1 MQHFFHDRARD
12 QGKRVRTRCLLID
25 SAISVVGERGVLN
38 TTIQELTREAGLS
51 NGTFYNHFE
60 DREQLIREA
69 ATSIG
74 LVLAE
79 DIAQQVSHIEEGL
92 GRIVVS
98 TQMFITLAS
107 AQPAWAK
114 VLCEAANNVFE
125 MRLDMARGMLSDIEL
140 AIGQGAPLEM
150 PDRFKLFQIGT
161 LIALALEARISGQ
174 DDESI
179 TRATCDAQL
188 RLLGMTPEQARRK
201 VATYLSQQEH

>member
-12 QGKRVRTRCLLID
+12 QGKRVRTRYLLID
-25 SAISVVGERGVLN
+25 SAIAVVGERGVLN

-69 ATSIG
+69 ATAIG

-79 DIAQQVSHIEEGL
+79 DIARQVSHIEEGL

-98 TQMFITLAS
+98 TQMFITLAG
-107 AQPAWAK
+107 AKPEWAK
-114 VLCEAANNVFE
+114 VLTEAANNVFE
-125 MRLDMARGMLSDIEL
+125 MRLDIAGGMLADIEL
-140 AIGQGAPLEM
+140 AIRQGAPLEV

-161 LIALALEARISGQ
+161 LIALALEARLSGQ
-174 DDESI
+174 DDASI
-179 TRATCDAQL
+179 THATCDAQL
-188 RLLGMTPEQARRK
+188 RLLGASPDQARQS
-201 VATYLSQQEH
+201 VATYLATREN